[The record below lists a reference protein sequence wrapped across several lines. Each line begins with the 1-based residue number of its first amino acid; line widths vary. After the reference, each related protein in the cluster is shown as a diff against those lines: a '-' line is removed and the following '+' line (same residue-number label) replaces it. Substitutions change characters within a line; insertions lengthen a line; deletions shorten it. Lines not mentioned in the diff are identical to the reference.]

1 MIVLT
6 PFFYYQFLNFGLKPF
21 IMRILLIPNLI
32 RYVVYLDIIFCR
44 YSSLNPESFR
54 DVIARLSLRFLPRLS
69 TKSKSIYTTP
79 LIRFGII
86 LSFAFFLFACNST
99 TKQKT
104 DSKFKIYEG
113 TYIYMA
119 DANIFESCDK
129 QIKMTVDG
137 EGYLKLESQY
147 LKTVDGGET
156 AYVRLKGY
164 EDMVMSMEGRK
175 KVKAIMVTEVLEV
188 SKENKCE

>member
-1 MIVLT
+1 
-6 PFFYYQFLNFGLKPF
+6 
-21 IMRILLIPNLI
+21 
-32 RYVVYLDIIFCR
+32 
-44 YSSLNPESFR
+44 
-54 DVIARLSLRFLPRLS
+54 
-69 TKSKSIYTTP
+69 
-79 LIRFGII
+79 
-86 LSFAFFLFACNST
+86 
-99 TKQKT
+99 
-104 DSKFKIYEG
+104 
-113 TYIYMA
+113 MA